1 MKKFIITNIDN
12 YKYTLLDD
20 KGNTFKLNL
29 EFLDIDYS
37 LQINDTLYLSSTIA
51 NNPKNFYTF
60 GPLNSK
66 YGKPLS
72 PENAED
78 ILIIDNHKSKI
89 YVKRLYG

>member
-1 MKKFIITNIDN
+1 MKKFIITNINN
-12 YKYTLLDD
+12 YKYTLSDD
-20 KGNTFKLNL
+20 KEKTFELNL
-29 EFLDIDYS
+29 EFLDVDYK
-37 LQINDTLYLSSTIA
+37 LQVNDMLYISNNIA

-66 YGKPLS
+66 YGKTLS
-72 PENAED
+72 PENADD